1 MSLSKWHTIFLRWLL
16 ASSAYKIKVP
26 GGEGGQE
33 EGTEEECA
41 RVVSCVP
48 AECRAYQNT
57 AGGTGHMSLL
67 SLQAEAARTGV
78 VSGAF

>member
-1 MSLSKWHTIFLRWLL
+1 M
-16 ASSAYKIKVP
+16 P